1 MDTSWYTSG
10 AKKASE
16 VLLFQMKEQLTDE
29 DMDIIFNSIEG
40 LVLWLWIT
48 NVHKESSDLDKQVL
62 KPLYDNF
69 VIVYD
74 VEKTKR
80 ILQMAV
86 LTARGMFEQIVM
98 FNNQDVNGQDW
109 IVRSEKMSECPIYR
123 KTLCELIKQLR
134 CIS

>member
-86 LTARGMFEQIVM
+86 LKARGMFEQIVM
-98 FNNQDVNGQDW
+98 FNNQDVDGQDW
-109 IVRSEKMSECPIYR
+109 IARSEKMSECPLYR